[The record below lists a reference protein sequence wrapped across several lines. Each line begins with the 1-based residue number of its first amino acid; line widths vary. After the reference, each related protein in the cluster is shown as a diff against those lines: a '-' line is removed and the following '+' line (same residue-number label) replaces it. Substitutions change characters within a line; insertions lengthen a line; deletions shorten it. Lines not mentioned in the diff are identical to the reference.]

1 MAYNFLDLKQNIE
14 GVQDWLQKEYLGI
27 RTGRAT
33 PALLDGILVDS
44 YGSKLPINQ
53 VATVGVEDAR
63 TLRISPWD
71 ASQVK
76 AIEKAIVDANLG
88 ISVST
93 DTLGS
98 RVSFPELT
106 AERRGVL
113 IKLLKDKLEDA
124 RISLRSERDKVWS
137 DIQKKEKDGEISE
150 DEKFIYKEEMQK
162 IVDEGTK
169 KLEETASKKEVEIQS

>member
-1 MAYNFLDLKQNIE
+1 MAYNFGDLKQNVE
-14 GVQDWLQKEYLGI
+14 VVKEWLGKEYLGI

-33 PALLDGILVDS
+33 PVLLDGILVES

-53 VATVGVEDAR
+53 IATIGVEDAR

-76 AIEKAIVDANLG
+76 EIEKAIVSANLG
-88 ISVST
+88 ISVAT
-93 DTLGS
+93 DDLGS

-124 RISLRSERDKVWS
+124 RISLRSERDKVWG
-137 DIQKKEKDGEISE
+137 DIQKQERDGEISE
-150 DEKFIYKEEMQK
+150 DEKFNYKEEMQK
-162 IVDEGTK
+162 IIDEAGK
-169 KLEETASKKEVEIQS
+169 KLEALAAKKEEEIKQ

>member
-1 MAYNFLDLKQNIE
+1 MAYNFGELKTNVE
-14 GVQDWLQKEYLGI
+14 GVQEWLQKEYLGI

-33 PALLDGILVDS
+33 PALLDGILVES

-63 TLRISPWD
+63 TLRITPWD

-76 AIEKAIVDANLG
+76 EIEKAIVDANLG

-93 DTLGS
+93 DEAGS

-106 AERRGVL
+106 AERREMLV
-113 IKLLKDKLEDA
+113 KLLKDKLEDA
-124 RISLRSERDKVWS
+124 RISMRSERDKVWS
-137 DIQKKEKDGEISE
+137 DIQKQQNDGEISE
-150 DEKFIYKEEMQK
+150 DEKFNYKDEMQK
-162 IVDEGTK
+162 IIDDSTK
-169 KLEETASKKEVEIQS
+169 KLEELASKKETEIMS